1 MVKSEYELA
10 GFVPRVIALFIDGII
25 ISIITG
31 ALAGIGSTLGGGL
44 GILID
49 LAYYWYFWTRN
60 NGQTPGK
67 MVMNIRV
74 IKIDGSALE
83 DGDAIARFIGYI
95 ISCVVLCL
103 GFIWVLFDEKNQGWH
118 DKMAGTYVV
127 KVE

>member
-1 MVKSEYELA
+1 MGKAEYELA
-10 GFVPRVIALFIDGII
+10 GFGTRFIAFFIDGII

-31 ALAGIGSTLGGGL
+31 ALTGVGGSFGGGL

-60 NGQTPGK
+60 NGQSPGK
-67 MVMNIRV
+67 MLMNIRV
-74 IKIDGSALE
+74 VKIDGSALE
-83 DGDAIARFIGYI
+83 DGDAIARFIGYV
-95 ISCVVLCL
+95 ISCVVICL

-127 KVE
+127 KV